1 MGTIKVSIE
10 DELLRKFREEAM
22 KRFGYTKG
30 SLSIAAREAISKWL
44 ETKKSEKEI
53 EKFKKILKKASGVW
67 NKESGYK
74 YIRKLRTED
83 EKRAK
88 RLGI

>member
-1 MGTIKVSIE
+1 
-10 DELLRKFREEAM
+10 M

-30 SLSIAAREAISKWL
+30 SLTMAAREAISKWL

-53 EKFKKILKKASGVW
+53 EEFKKILKGASGFW
-67 NKESGYK
+67 SKESGYR
-74 YIRKLRTED
+74 YIRKLRIED

-88 RLGI
+88 RLCI